1 MKIERMNKGEWGKIR
16 AFFDIR
22 TEEGFVVKG
31 FKLVNGVKGL
41 FVGFPSQKG
50 QDEEYYDTVFAER
63 ELREELTQLAINE
76 YGSNVIPPNETMGE
90 QANTN
95 TTKNSEPNMVS
106 ESIESA
112 EPFSEDD
119 IPF

>member
-22 TEEGFVVKG
+22 TDEGFVVKV

-50 QDEEYYDTVFAER
+50 QDDEYYDTVWAET
-63 ELREELTQLAINE
+63 ELRDKLTQIAINE
-76 YGSNVIPPNETMGE
+76 YGGDISMQQNSGINMMEPQPVSQQSPAETI
-90 QANTN
+90 Q
-95 TTKNSEPNMVS
+95 SS
-106 ESIESA
+106 

>member
-1 MKIERMNKGEWGKIR
+1 MSSNYSI
-16 AFFDIR
+16 
-22 TEEGFVVKG
+22 KG

-50 QDEEYYDTVFAER
+50 QDDEYYDTVWAET
-63 ELREELTQLAINE
+63 ELRDKLTQIAINE
-76 YGSNVIPPNETMGE
+76 YGGDISMQQNSGINMMEPQPVSQQSPAETIP
-90 QANTN
+90 
-95 TTKNSEPNMVS
+95 SS
-106 ESIESA
+106 

>member
-22 TEEGFVVKG
+22 TDEGFVVKG

-50 QDEEYYDTVFAER
+50 QDDEYYDTVWAET
-63 ELREELTQLAINE
+63 ELRDKLTQIAINE
-76 YGSNVIPPNETMGE
+76 YGGDISMQQNSGINMMEPQPVSQQSPAETIP
-90 QANTN
+90 
-95 TTKNSEPNMVS
+95 SS
-106 ESIESA
+106 

>member
-22 TEEGFVVKG
+22 TDEGFVVKG

-50 QDEEYYDTVFAER
+50 QDDEYYDTVWAET
-63 ELREELTQLAINE
+63 ELRDKLTQIAINE
-76 YGSNVIPPNETMGE
+76 YGGEISLEQNSGINMMET
-90 QANTN
+90 Q
-95 TTKNSEPNMVS
+95 PVS
-106 ESIESA
+106 QQSPAETIQSS